1 MFGPL
6 QVHPDFAA
14 NTCYRSLAFCP
25 ARTGA
30 LAPLHSFS
38 REKSLWRG
46 PASSPPLP
54 IPSPLKQMM
63 VKGRLGDRASWP
75 YSPDL
80 CFWVFSEVRGQAT
93 EAPVGGLE
101 GGGEHQPRGSSHKL
115 PALPTPLIRST
126 AAPPSLNPPAASPA
140 PGPSVDAQ
148 LCNLG
153 QASEDVHHSR
163 LGGHEL
169 PWVSVNP
176 CEPSLWPW
184 VPTHSPSAPLHVCV
198 SFPNTPCS
206 GPSSSS
212 ISQED
217 IMFAETTEPAPT
229 LPEVRPRGQS
239 RCSRS
244 VCLHLPPAGSAPLTV
259 HGLYR

>member
-6 QVHPDFAA
+6 QVQPDFAA

-30 LAPLHSFS
+30 LAPLHSLS
-38 REKSLWRG
+38 RDKSLWQG

-54 IPSPLKQMM
+54 IPSPVKQMM
-63 VKGRLGDRASWP
+63 VMGRLGDRASWP

-80 CFWVFSEVRGQAT
+80 CFWVFSEVGEQVT

-115 PALPTPLIRST
+115 PAPPTPLIRST
-126 AAPPSLNPPAASPA
+126 AAPPSLNSPAVSPA
-140 PGPSVDAQ
+140 PGPSVGAQ

-153 QASEDVHHSR
+153 QASADAHPSR

-169 PWVSVNP
+169 LWVSVNP
-176 CEPSLWPW
+176 REPSLWPW
-184 VPTHSPSAPLHVCV
+184 VPAHSPSPPLHVCV
-198 SFPNTPCS
+198 SFPTTPCP
-206 GPSSSS
+206 GASSSS

-217 IMFAETTEPAPT
+217 SMFAETTESAPT
-229 LPEVRPRGQS
+229 LPEVRPSGQS
-239 RCSRS
+239 RCCPS
-244 VCLHLPPAGSAPLTV
+244 VCIPLLL
-259 HGLYR
+259 GLLL